1 VGVTTVPC
9 IPLAFGEISD
19 RLPRIET
26 KQGDQSFGAATQ
38 MNETDTEVVE
48 TLLTDSRETS
58 PKQLAQFISVHIEKS
73 NFIFW

>member
-1 VGVTTVPC
+1 
-9 IPLAFGEISD
+9 
-19 RLPRIET
+19 
-26 KQGDQSFGAATQ
+26 